1 MNGENVQAVLS
12 INSYLSFAITLL
24 VAFGASFQLPIVI
37 YFLARIGLINHRDL
51 ISGFRYG
58 VVGIFAVAAVL
69 TPPDVMSQL
78 MMAGPL
84 LLLYGV
90 GIGVAWLFST
100 KPVPPKGD
108 AGNP

>member
-1 MNGENVQAVLS
+1 MENERYTTQRETSRQGSGPSTNQRLSYATDRAEVLFGCYRRGDA
-12 INSYLSFAITLL
+12 NDPDRYVTAI
-24 VAFGASFQLPIVI
+24 
-37 YFLARIGLINHRDL
+37 
-51 ISGFRYG
+51 
-58 VVGIFAVAAVL
+58 AAVL

-100 KPVPPKGD
+100 KPVPPKGE